1 MLAEAILCSTGKCW
15 AKAAMADLAPIL
27 EEIEFDLEVKMVQ
40 RSCTTTGKRIEEGI
54 RDGSINWI

>member
-27 EEIEFDLEVKMVQ
+27 EEIEFDLEVKMV
-40 RSCTTTGKRIEEGI
+40 
-54 RDGSINWI
+54 